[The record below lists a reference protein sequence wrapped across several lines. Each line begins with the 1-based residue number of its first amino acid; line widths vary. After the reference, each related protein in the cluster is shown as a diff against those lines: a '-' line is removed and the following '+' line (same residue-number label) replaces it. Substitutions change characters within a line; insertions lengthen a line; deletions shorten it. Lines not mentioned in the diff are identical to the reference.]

1 MHASTSSS
9 MSTLHLP
16 IQSPEAT
23 HDRRSRILRSAVRAF
38 AASGFKGA
46 SLRDI
51 AADAEVSL
59 TLVDHHF
66 GTKEQLL
73 EAVVANH
80 HEICKQRMAGF
91 RAVLL
96 VVGAAASLAQLAS
109 VWTRHEFEL
118 LQGEGGADYLRL
130 LMKLMNDEHI
140 APGLRQ
146 TLDCSEPVVLHGL
159 TRAAP
164 NATPTER
171 GRAFRLA
178 RGAMHEALIECSMTL
193 ESELGDDIA
202 IEVNGCVTFVY
213 GGLAASLH

>member
-91 RAVLL
+91 RAALL

-140 APGLRQ
+140 VPGSS
-146 TLDCSEPVVLHGL
+146 TDVGL
-159 TRAAP
+159 FGTR
-164 NATPTER
+164 
-171 GRAFRLA
+171 RLA
-178 RGAMHEALIECSMTL
+178 RFDARRAERHANPKRLRIQIGARCDA
-193 ESELGDDIA
+193 
-202 IEVNGCVTFVY
+202 
-213 GGLAASLH
+213 

>member
-1 MHASTSSS
+1 

-16 IQSPEAT
+16 LRALEAT
-23 HDRRSRILRSAVRAF
+23 HDRRTRILLSAARAF

-66 GTKEQLL
+66 GSKEQLL

-80 HEICKQRMAGF
+80 HETCKQRMAGF
-91 RAVLL
+91 RTLLL
-96 VVGAAASLAQLAS
+96 VDGHAATLERLAV

-118 LQGEGGADYLRL
+118 LQGEGGVDYLRL
-130 LMKLMNDEHI
+130 LVRLMNDEHM
-140 APGLRQ
+140 ALGLRQ

-159 TRAAP
+159 TLAAP
-164 NATPTER
+164 NATRTER
-171 GRAFRLA
+171 DSAFRLA
-178 RGAMHEALIECSMTL
+178 RGAMHAALVERMMAHQSGMLDGTATEINVC
-193 ESELGDDIA
+193 A
-202 IEVNGCVTFVY
+202 TFVHA
-213 GGLAASLH
+213 GLAASLR

>member
-1 MHASTSSS
+1 

-16 IQSPEAT
+16 LQAPEAV
-23 HDRRSRILRSAVRAF
+23 HDRRSRILRSAARAF

-66 GTKEQLL
+66 GSKEQLL
-73 EAVVANH
+73 EAVVASH

-91 RAVLL
+91 RTTLL
-96 VVGAAASLAQLAS
+96 VDGHAASLAQLAS

-118 LQGEGGADYLRL
+118 LQGEGGAGYLRL
-130 LMKLMNDEHI
+130 LVKLMNDEYI
-140 APGLRQ
+140 GLGLRE
-146 TLDCSEPVVLHGL
+146 TLDCSEPVVLHAL
-159 TRAAP
+159 TLAAP
-164 NATPTER
+164 NATPAER

-178 RGAMHEALIECSMTL
+178 RAAMHAALIECSMAR
-193 ESELGDDIA
+193 ESGAVDDIA
-202 IEVNGCVTFVY
+202 IEIDSCANFVY
-213 GGLAASLH
+213 AGLAASLG